1 MTLTYEQKVYQWA
14 SGHYLADYVPN
25 SFFKMSD
32 KDQLEYL
39 QDNAWQPFEDYQPE
53 DIHQYIWSL
62 ANDVI
67 MKEVPVESTEVN
79 IQSYL
84 QDEIKS
90 LKEVIAEYTSNDR
103 PKCTDG
109 SDDFIEGK
117 LDLAEK
123 LLAKIEEDFEGQI
136 SNDCPTWEELA
147 ETGMSPKMIEAT
159 LNEYKK

>member
-14 SGHYLADYVPN
+14 SGHYLDDDVPN
-25 SFFKMSD
+25 SFFKLSSEKQFD
-32 KDQLEYL
+32 YL
-39 QDNAWQPFEDYQPE
+39 KDNAWQFFENCRGKN
-53 DIHQYIWSL
+53 IHQYIWSL

-67 MKEVPVESTEVN
+67 MKRVPDNSIEIK

-84 QDEIKS
+84 QDEIES

-117 LDLAEK
+117 LDLAQR
-123 LLAKIEEDFEGQI
+123 LLTKI
-136 SNDCPTWEELA
+136 
-147 ETGMSPKMIEAT
+147 K
-159 LNEYKK
+159 